1 MAIADR
7 IRDIEE
13 EIKKTPYNKASQHH
27 IGLLKAKLALLK
39 EGALKSGGGGGGL
52 GYAVKKSGD
61 ATVAL
66 VGLPSVGKST
76 LLNHLTNASSRVAA
90 YQFTTLTVVPGAMDY
105 KGAKIQILDLPGIIT
120 GAAGG
125 KGRGRE
131 VLAVARSA
139 DLILII
145 LDVFAPFH
153 YSTIIKELQSIGIR
167 PNGRPP
173 DVVIKKKSRGGVS
186 VDSTV
191 KLTQISK
198 HDIVSLLNEHSIH
211 NADVL
216 VRQDVSPEEFVDALL
231 GSRAYTPALVVLN
244 KIDLVNPEY
253 IAEIKRSIPE
263 EIVPVSAD
271 SDRNLDFLRDAI
283 FRKLNLMR
291 VYLKPQGREADM
303 NAPLVIR
310 AGSTVGD
317 VCDRLHKDFRGRF
330 KYAQVWGGKA
340 KFSGQKAGIDYV
352 LEDGVVLSIA
362 KRN

>member
-1 MAIADR
+1 MALADR
-7 IRDIEE
+7 ILDIEA

-27 IGLLKAKLALLK
+27 IGLLKAKLALLR
-39 EGALKSGGGGGGL
+39 ENASKSGGGGGSL

-76 LLNHLTNASSRVAA
+76 ILNHLTNANSRVAA
-90 YQFTTLTVVPGAMDY
+90 YSFTTLTVVPGAMDY

-125 KGRGRE
+125 KGRGKE
-131 VLAVARSA
+131 VLAVARSS
-139 DLILII
+139 DLVLIV
-145 LDVFAPFH
+145 LDVFTPFH
-153 YSTIIKELQSIGIR
+153 YSTIVKEIHSMGIR
-167 PNGRPP
+167 LNTRPP
-173 DVVIKKKSRGGVS
+173 DVTIKKKSRGGVS
-186 VDSTV
+186 VESTV

-198 HDIVSLLNEHSIH
+198 ADIISLLGEYSIH

-231 GSRAYTPALVVLN
+231 GSRIYIPSLVVLN
-244 KIDLVNPEY
+244 KIDLVTPEY
-253 IAEIKRSIPE
+253 ISETKKSIAE
-263 EIVPVSAD
+263 EIVPISAD
-271 SDRNLDFLRDAI
+271 RSENLELLKEKLFERLRLI
-283 FRKLNLMR
+283 R
-291 VYLKPQGREADM
+291 VFLKPQGRDADL
-303 NAPLVIR
+303 NTPLVIR

-330 KYAQVWGGKA
+330 KYAQVWGGRA
-340 KFSGQKAGIDYV
+340 KFNGQKTGIDYV
-352 LEDGVVLSIA
+352 LEDSVILSIV